1 MVKGGTH
8 PRQKTTVNVPAI
20 VGGYDA
26 LGSIFYQANTNCL
39 TQSSNFAVARFC
51 TADMFGGSNKDNV
64 HLAWDAVGVPRDLS
78 LTVSP
83 SPAPTN
89 VPTTA
94 SPSFAPTNVP
104 TSSPSFA
111 PTNVPTASPTFAPTN
126 LPTSKSNKRKP
137 KANKRKSKANKQ
149 MPEPMPTNKK

>member
-1 MVKGGTH
+1 MALNHQLNVVDFVFLAACLMVKGGTH

-26 LGSIFYQANTNCL
+26 LGSIFYQANTRCL

-51 TADMFGGSNKDNV
+51 TADVFGGSNRENV
-64 HLAWDAVGVPRDLS
+64 HLAWDAVGVPRDRG

-89 VPTTA
+89 PPTS
-94 SPSFAPTNVP
+94 SPSLAPTNVP
-104 TSSPSFA
+104 TSR
-111 PTNVPTASPTFAPTN
+111 PTKAG
-126 LPTSKSNKRKP
+126 KRGP
-137 KANKRKSKANKQ
+137 KAKKTAANLF
-149 MPEPMPTNKK
+149 

>member
-1 MVKGGTH
+1 MSLNHQLNVVDFVFLAACLMVKGGTH
-8 PRQKTTVNVPAI
+8 PRGKTTVNVPAI

-51 TADMFGGSNKDNV
+51 TADMFGGSNRENV
-64 HLAWDAVGVPRDLS
+64 HLAWDAVGVLRDRG

-89 VPTTA
+89 VPT
-94 SPSFAPTNVP
+94 
-104 TSSPSFA
+104 SSPTKA
-111 PTNVPTASPTFAPTN
+111 G
-126 LPTSKSNKRKP
+126 KRGP
-137 KANKRKSKANKQ
+137 KAKKTAANLF
-149 MPEPMPTNKK
+149 

>member
-8 PRQKTTVNVPAI
+8 PRQKTTVNVPAL

-26 LGSIFYQANTNCL
+26 LGSIFYQANTKCL
-39 TQSSNFAVARFC
+39 TRSSNFAVARFC
-51 TADMFGGSNKDNV
+51 TADVFGGINKDNV
-64 HLAWDAVGVPRDLS
+64 HLAWDAVGVPRDLG

-83 SPAPTN
+83 SLAPTN

-94 SPSFAPTNVP
+94 SPTFTPTNV
-104 TSSPSFA
+104 
-111 PTNVPTASPTFAPTN
+111 
-126 LPTSKSNKRKP
+126 PTSKSNKRKP